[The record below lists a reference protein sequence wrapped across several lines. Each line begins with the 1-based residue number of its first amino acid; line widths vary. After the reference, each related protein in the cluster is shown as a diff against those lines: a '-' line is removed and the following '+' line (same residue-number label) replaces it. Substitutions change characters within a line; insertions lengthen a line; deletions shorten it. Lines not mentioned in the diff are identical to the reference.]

1 MSRTRTAVLSLLG
14 ASILAMGMAAGA
26 GAQVAAGPTPP
37 PPAGHEWAGHEGDPH
52 HAPWEHVDGRIAY
65 LRAELKITPQQE
77 AAFKGL
83 ETVIRQ
89 QAETMKQQMEK
100 HHAEMEKRHA
110 EAKAA
115 MAGGH
120 GFPHPSLTE
129 ALDREQE
136 MLTQHTKFLA
146 DYRAAA
152 EPLYAALSPEQ
163 KAKADLLLLPH
174 PHGGFGHGGWGHGG
188 PEGHPHP

>member
-14 ASILAMGMAAGA
+14 ASILALGMAAGA

-37 PPAGHEWAGHEGDPH
+37 PPPAGHEWAGHEGGPH
-52 HAPWEHVDGRIAY
+52 HGPWEHVDGRIAY

-77 AAFKGL
+77 SAFKGL

-110 EAKAA
+110 EAKA
-115 MAGGH
+115 GDH
-120 GFPHPSLTE
+120 GIPHPTLTE
-129 ALDREQE
+129 ALDHEQE
-136 MLTQHTKFLA
+136 MLTQHAKFLA

-163 KAKADLLLLPH
+163 KAKADFLLLPH
-174 PHGGFGHGGWGHGG
+174 PHGGIGHDGWGHGG
-188 PEGHPHP
+188 PDGHPRP